1 MFLLLEAFDA
11 ADLRVARALV
21 EAHGPEGLL
30 VGVNSRDLATLQVRP
45 ERLRELAGE
54 LPGSVPC
61 VAESGLASAEDAR
74 EVAAAGYRVGAGRHR
89 ADGARGPARPGARD
103 DRRGEAGMNGTWI
116 KICGITTAE
125 AVSAA
130 DSVDVDAIGFVFAE
144 SPRRV
149 TPERAFRLAAPIRGR
164 IACCAV
170 VRRTSQAEVD
180 EILRVLRPDMLQVD
194 VGELDALTLPRTL
207 QVLPVAS
214 TRSKAPDDLP
224 GRMLLERPPTDDGTG
239 WDEDGIR
246 GLSRRTRLV
255 LAGGLD
261 ADNVGPPRTFA
272 HAVWRRRL
280 ARRRDRARHQG
291 TRPDPPL
298 RPGGAHDA
306 RGRSRYECAART
318 SQRGAARG
326 HRSPGRFPDARGR
339 YGPFGGR
346 YVPETLV
353 APLER
358 LGGSV
363 RVPAATRSF
372 STRYRA
378 RTAVLGRTAHGPH
391 RRRAGSARAGV
402 RRSGSSAKTSRT
414 PARTRSTMR
423 SARCCWRNAS
433 APGA

>member
-1 MFLLLEAFDA
+1 
-11 ADLRVARALV
+11 
-21 EAHGPEGLL
+21 
-30 VGVNSRDLATLQVRP
+30 
-45 ERLRELAGE
+45 
-54 LPGSVPC
+54 
-61 VAESGLASAEDAR
+61 
-74 EVAAAGYRVGAGRHR
+74 
-89 ADGARGPARPGARD
+89 
-103 DRRGEAGMNGTWI
+103 MNGTWI

-214 TRSKAPDDLP
+214 TRAKAPDDLP

-261 ADNVGPPRTFA
+261 AGNVGPL
-272 HAVWRRRL
+272 V
-280 ARRRDRARHQG
+280 
-291 TRPDPPL
+291 
-298 RPGGAHDA
+298 
-306 RGRSRYECAART
+306 RSLT
-318 SQRGAARG
+318 
-326 HRSPGRFPDARGR
+326 
-339 YGPFGGR
+339 PFGVDVSR
-346 YVPETLV
+346 
-353 APLER
+353 
-358 LGGSV
+358 
-363 RVPAATRSF
+363 
-372 STRYRA
+372 
-378 RTAVLGRTAHGPH
+378 
-391 RRRAGSARAGV
+391 GV
-402 RRSGSSAKTSRT
+402 EI
-414 PARTRSTMR
+414 
-423 SARCCWRNAS
+423 
-433 APGA
+433 APGIKGLDLIRRFVQAVRTTHGAIAI